1 MYFCEI
7 HGNIS
12 TDVEIVPGVLNSNET
27 NYQREKTTEERMTF
41 MGIFDLFR
49 GRKKVSLP
57 QEPETDRSADS
68 FPHTEKSWKTQEG
81 SNSLPLSIS
90 VSLSRGSVQE
100 DGEEDLYV
108 GGDSLSN
115 EQIAKGDRILDTYL
129 VTSDAIKGGMGSIWK
144 VHHSSWDTD
153 LAMKR
158 PQPRFFSE
166 GSAERKQHFIHE
178 CEAWIGLGLHPNIVS
193 CYYVREI
200 GGVPTIFS
208 EWMENGSLKNRI
220 DDRTLYAAS
229 VEELQSRLL
238 DIAIQSARGLHYAH
252 ETGEGLIHQ
261 DVKPDNLLLTND
273 WGVKVAD
280 FGLAR
285 ARTHLFSGTAAGP
298 GKTGDDED
306 GLPAEATHM
315 APTGGYTP
323 AYCSPEQF
331 SGKDLTR
338 RTDLYS
344 WALSVLEMYLGGRP
358 WKNGA
363 EAGMNCRTYF
373 GQCRVPLPE
382 RLAELLAEC
391 LGEKTNDRPRDF
403 AAVLGKLESIYKAV
417 CGYPY
422 PRQEPKASADTA
434 DSLNNR
440 GISMIDLGKW
450 DKAGELLD
458 LACEKDPSHMCANLN
473 RRLFQWNTGMIS
485 GDVLMENVRKAEI
498 PQQEKK
504 QIMEMVRCSEGE
516 VENIPL
522 PEKYYLGWII
532 LSPGGSVLCRQRSEG
547 QEVILLHLPDGKEI
561 GRFLPGKIP
570 GDGSKYL
577 LVQGCSDDGKYL
589 YLNNTTT
596 ANEILICDMERGEI
610 CARMNPWRDLSKQ
623 IKHFVLSA
631 DGSYAV
637 VDLSATGEMYS
648 EILVIDAKNGRVIG
662 EHRSFPQCKGIAAL
676 SPDKGFI
683 LAGIGYDSKKTVR
696 IVCRLSP
703 NMKKVY
709 WEHSS
714 YNGGPLAAAPD
725 EKTVCLLNGQG
736 FFLFD
741 LESGKLLGNVALD
754 FEDKSVQSHI
764 GFLNQGN
771 YLACASRTLV
781 IVSDYPGFR
790 NTRMIK
796 GFGGKDSGVWV
807 SELKDCIWYTD
818 KADRWQCGRYNPGEA
833 VTTRPYMLVRAVSTV
848 KASEDERM
856 FREKLS
862 EAEDRLAGGNI
873 PGALESIESAFAS
886 SYRDKQILEE
896 LNDRIGAKASLA
908 GVRYL
913 YMVRE
918 YAGERIP
925 TTDPEAFLGPTSDIL
940 LHCPDGT
947 IRITMEQACRLIP
960 GAGQSAP
967 YVSREGPVTG
977 HAMMKEVSEKK
988 RYSIFDD
995 SRNRVCDFD
1004 VADNAAGYAADL
1016 KKGKLS
1022 RIKCPSGFAVSF
1034 YNEAFLCEN
1043 GKGIYAAYRQT
1054 EWQNRQ
1060 IKGELQLLRGKAGT
1074 LKRQLVMTLDGYEYH
1089 PQETR
1094 IHFSPDGGRLFVSGG
1109 NRDNKTWEIEADTGE
1124 VIREYTGLF
1133 PVFSSDGKLLALTDG
1148 SRKGCFFVYD
1158 CKTGEQMHTGT
1169 LKNDVYTLAFAD
1181 GGRFLLALCNTRSVW
1196 LYDMKT
1202 GKAQEILLSSNAGR
1216 VSNFC
1221 LSDDRRFLVVR
1232 NYLNEY
1238 RIYRIVWKYEMKE

>member
-1 MYFCEI
+1 
-7 HGNIS
+7 
-12 TDVEIVPGVLNSNET
+12 
-27 NYQREKTTEERMTF
+27 
-41 MGIFDLFR
+41 MGIIDLFR

-68 FPHTEKSWKTQEG
+68 FPHTEKSWETQKG
-81 SNSLPLSIS
+81 SNSLPFSIS
-90 VSLSRGSVQE
+90 VSLSRVSVQE
-100 DGEEDLYV
+100 DGVEDLYA

-166 GSAERKQHFIHE
+166 ASAERKQHFIHE

-229 VEELQSRLL
+229 GEELQPRLL

-285 ARTHLFSGTAAGP
+285 ARTHLFSGSAAGM
-298 GKTGDDED
+298 GRTITGGDED
-306 GLPAEATHM
+306 GLPEEATHM

-323 AYCSPEQF
+323 AYCSPEQL
-331 SGKDLTR
+331 SGKELTR

-344 WALSVLEMYLGGRP
+344 WALSVLEMYLGGRL

-363 EAGMNCRTYF
+363 DAGKNCKEYF
-373 GQCRVPLPE
+373 RQCYVPLPDP
-382 RLAELLAEC
+382 LADLLAEC
-391 LGEKTNDRPRDF
+391 LGEQTKDRPHDF
-403 AAVLGKLESIYKAV
+403 AAVLGKLESIYKTV

-458 LACEKDPSHMCANLN
+458 LACEKDPSHMYANLN

-498 PQQEKK
+498 PKQEKK
-504 QIMEMVRCSEGE
+504 LIMEMVRRSEGK
-516 VENIPL
+516 VEDIPL
-522 PEKYYLGWII
+522 PENFFRGWII
-532 LSPGGSVLCRQRSEG
+532 LSPGGNVLCRQRSEG

-561 GRFLPGKIP
+561 GRFLPEKIP

-610 CARMNPWRDLSKQ
+610 CARIKPWKDLSKQ
-623 IKHFVLSA
+623 ILHFVLSE

-637 VDLSATGEMYS
+637 VDLSARGEMYS
-648 EILVIDAKNGRVIG
+648 EILVINAKNGRVIG
-662 EHRSFPQCKGIAAL
+662 EHRSFPQCKGIVAL
-676 SPDKGFI
+676 SPDTGFI
-683 LAGIGYDSKKTVR
+683 LSGTGYTSGKKVR
-696 IVCRLSP
+696 TISRLSP

-709 WEHSS
+709 WEDSS
-714 YNGGPLAAAPD
+714 YNGGPLVVTPD
-725 EKTVCLLNGQG
+725 KKAVCLLNERG
-736 FFLFD
+736 FFFFD
-741 LESGKLLGNVALD
+741 LESGKLLGDVLLD
-754 FEDKSVQSHI
+754 FEDKSAQSYI

-771 YLACASRTLV
+771 YLACASRTRV
-781 IVSDYPGFR
+781 FVSDFPGFR
-790 NTRMIK
+790 NIRMIK
-796 GFGGKDSGVWV
+796 DFGGEDSGIWV
-807 SELKDCIWYTD
+807 SELKDCIWYMD
-818 KADRWQCGRYNPGEA
+818 ISDHWRCGRYNPGET
-833 VTTRPYMLVRAVSTV
+833 VTTQPYMLVRAVSTV
-848 KASEDERM
+848 KASEDERL

-862 EAEDRLAGGNI
+862 EAEDQLAGGNI
-873 PGALESIESAFAS
+873 PDALESIESAFTS
-886 SYRDKQILEE
+886 IYRDKKMLEE
-896 LNDRIGAKASLA
+896 LNDRIGTKASLA
-908 GVRYL
+908 GIRYL
-913 YMVRE
+913 YMICE

-925 TTDPEAFLGPTSDIL
+925 TTDPEVFLGNTSDIL

-947 IRITMEQACRLIP
+947 IRISMEQACRLIP
-960 GAGQSAP
+960 GAGQTAP
-967 YVSREGPVTG
+967 YVSRKGPVTG
-977 HAMMKEVSEKK
+977 RAMMKEVKEKK
-988 RYSIFDD
+988 RYSIFDEA
-995 SRNRVCDFD
+995 RNYVYDFE
-1004 VADNAAGYAADL
+1004 VVDNAAGYAAEL
-1016 KKGKLS
+1016 EKGKLS

-1034 YNEAFLCEN
+1034 YDTVFLCEN
-1043 GKGIYAAYRQT
+1043 GKGTYAAYRQT
-1054 EWQNRQ
+1054 EWQNKQ
-1060 IKGELQLLRGKAGT
+1060 IKGELQLLRGNGGM
-1074 LKRQLVMTLDGYEYH
+1074 LKRQLVMTLDGLEYH
-1089 PQETR
+1089 PGESR
-1094 IHFSPDGGRLFVSGG
+1094 IRFSPGGGRLFVSGK
-1109 NRDNKTWEIEADTGE
+1109 NKDNKTWEIDTATGE
-1124 VIREYTGLF
+1124 IIREYTGLF
-1133 PVFSSDGKLLALTDG
+1133 PVFSRDGYLLALIDG
-1148 SRKGCFFVYD
+1148 SRDGCFFVYD
-1158 CKTGEQMHTGT
+1158 CETGKQMHTGI
-1169 LKNDVYTLAFAD
+1169 LENDVYTLAFAD
-1181 GGRFLLALCNTRSVW
+1181 DGRFLLALCDTCSVW

-1202 GKAQEILLSSNAGR
+1202 GKALEILISSNAGK
-1216 VSNFC
+1216 VSDFC